1 LHDWN
6 DQDCVKILRRC
17 KEAIPARDAG
27 GKVIIIETVVGSGRS
42 QGIVAMETE
51 VLLDAFMMCV
61 DGIEREEHEWRKI
74 SFEAG
79 FTDYKISTTMGIP
92 RVIELYP

>member
-17 KEAIPARDAG
+17 KKAIPARDEG
-27 GKVIIIETVVGSGRS
+27 GKVIVIDMVVGTRES
-42 QGIVAMETE
+42 QGIVSTETE
-51 VLLDAFMMCV
+51 ILLDGFMMCM

-74 SFEAG
+74 FVESG
-79 FTDYKISTTMGIP
+79 FTDYKISTTMGI
-92 RVIELYP
+92 RRIIELYP